1 MRPNPPN
8 CRKFPSSGRAAK
20 FMCRDAIKEIDGDRD
35 RLERKAARRPNFL
48 PVRNLQGFASLQFRQ
63 GALRT
68 GHIVYRAK
76 HPSPSE
82 HNKMP
87 NFPKIGRLWTIGA
100 AGCLLITA
108 ASAQDAYDI
117 MSGRIVQ
124 TTSSS
129 TMLSYGENPAI
140 EFPPRSPAAAR
151 PRIHVEAS
159 VSYCVRTCDGRY
171 FPAPSGDSQSKAQNC
186 KNLCPASE
194 TKVFS
199 GSSIDSATAK
209 DGRAYSALPN
219 AFLYRK
225 ELVAG
230 CTCNGKDTVGLASI
244 KPDQDTTLR
253 RGDLIARE
261 TGLELVRRADAG
273 HVSFAKAP
281 VATRSKYERLP
292 VLASD

>member
-35 RLERKAARRPNFL
+35 RLERKAARRPNFF
-48 PVRNLQGFASLQFRQ
+48 PVRNLQEFASLQFRQ
-63 GALRT
+63 GRSAPAT
-68 GHIVYRAK
+68 SPTCEA
-76 HPSPSE
+76 PSPSD

-87 NFPKIGRLWTIGA
+87 NFPIIGRLWTIGA
-100 AGCLLITA
+100 AGCLLFTA
-108 ASAQDAYDI
+108 ASAQDSYDI
-117 MSGRIVQ
+117 MSGRIVA

-209 DGRAYSALPN
+209 DGRPYSALPN

-230 CTCNGKDTVGLASI
+230 CTCNGKDLVGLATI
-244 KPDQDTTLR
+244 KPDRDTTLR

-281 VATRSKYERLP
+281 LATRSKYERLP